1 MDISVGSHKPSLFV
15 KTRRVYS
22 RLTTKGKVVFGIISL
37 IFLYLIF
44 PSWSSKSQG
53 GDGSSSSNYYSRSS
67 DNSISE
73 SDYKT
78 VTSDKYRTVSDILH
92 HSPKVNSVAL
102 SYLSLPPYLDSNN
115 KIPHYKNGG
124 NMLLA
129 RNSDY
134 VRLVKDSPKNSG
146 HLFSKIPISEDDLS
160 AFEVELEFKITG
172 NQEKISLIGDGMAI
186 WLTAEQLNQGDVF
199 GMQSNFNGLGIF
211 IDTYKNYNSKRNRHA
226 FPYLSIQRNWEDP
239 FHYDKATDGTGTE
252 VGGCSLH
259 RIYNNEESTKLKITY
274 VRDANVF
281 EIDVDVEG
289 NGDWR
294 TCFRKENVKLD
305 ELVPAGKPVY
315 LGVSAETGDLHHNVD
330 LYTINANTF
339 RNKDGSLI
347 TEIDSL
353 GEGIRVIDTE
363 SSKKEA
369 DDRSDSKGS
378 GNVDREVRRRSRR
391 TMSRL
396 RRQEKKLKEL
406 GRIKYGSEHGFVG
419 WFFNWVKYIFKVIF
433 MLILVTIA
441 LYACVI
447 GYRVHR
453 EKQRKKAPS
462 GLL

>member
-1 MDISVGSHKPSLFV
+1 MGSHKPSLFV

-406 GRIKYGSEHGFVG
+406 DRIKYGSEHGFVG

-433 MLILVTIA
+433 MLILVAIA